1 MSFVKLLVQR
11 YRECPELGW
20 GEFAVL
26 EQRHAQ
32 VLAHSVTWEDARLVA
47 VHNLAETAVTV
58 PLVLPDLPAG
68 TRLTDLLVDGSHA
81 VGEDGSFDV
90 PLEAYG
96 MRWLRVVRPGDRRL
110 V

>member
-1 MSFVKLLVQR
+1 MRR

-26 EQRHAQ
+26 EQPHAQ
-32 VLAHSVTWEDARLVA
+32 VLAHSATWEDACLVA
-47 VHNLAETAVTV
+47 LHNLADTAVTV
-58 PLVLPDLPAG
+58 PLVLPDVRAG
-68 TRLTDLLVDGSHA
+68 TRLSDLLVDGSHE
-81 VGEDGSFDV
+81 VREDGSVDV

-96 MRWLRVVRPGDRRL
+96 FRWLRVVHPGDRRL